1 MLGVIGSNQRT
12 CEGFSRRHLLQ
23 AGGAGLLGLN
33 LPKLLA
39 AESATPFQN
48 ARAKSV
54 IFLFLFGGPSQHE
67 TFDMKPEAPDT
78 IRGPWKPIDCRTP
91 GLLISEK
98 LPMTLAVSFRNLRR
112 SKTCWPKAESLT
124 GSGFFIAL
132 RKKSLM

>member
-1 MLGVIGSNQRT
+1 MLGILGSQKRT
-12 CEGFSRRHLLQ
+12 CEGLSRRHLLQ

-39 AESATPFQN
+39 AESQAPFRN

-78 IRGPWKPIDCRTP
+78 IRGPWKPIPR
-91 GLLISEK
+91 
-98 LPMTLAVSFRNLRR
+98 RNHP
-112 SKTCWPKAESLT
+112 SHA
-124 GSGFFIAL
+124 A
-132 RKKSLM
+132 